1 MKNVKLR
8 MKMLL
13 LTAILVVTVVGVAW
27 VGVDRLGTL
36 NAAVQEMA
44 DRTLR
49 KVMLNSQIRE
59 ELLAAVRQ
67 QKNCVLSPDEKAS
80 NEYAKASAAAM
91 LNAERLLLELQKLC
105 ALDKHDEETAALTEL
120 SDQVRRFTPMNK
132 ECLDLGVQNTNLKA
146 NDLCRD
152 EVKGAVER
160 ILALTDRM
168 IVEEQREPGKESPR
182 EAAGGTGL
190 RRSRLAYA
198 VTKTAFMVQWTLKQ
212 HIEASAGTQEF
223 NRLDRLVPEMMAQL
237 KQQFDEL
244 TPLVPQGDAALLLGA
259 RSALNDLAEVQPRI
273 IALSKL
279 DTNNKST
286 EMTLNTLREVVND
299 VLQRQDRLAAIFDA
313 HAQQARANSLE
324 AYNTGRMWIAL
335 AALVGV
341 GLSIVAS
348 LFIARSV
355 TISVTRVRDLTKA
368 MADGDLSRRIG
379 LAQRDEVGELA
390 SAADTLA
397 DSLSTIVSEIHASSE
412 KLGHS
417 SEDLGRISKQLLSQ
431 SDEASTQSSGVAAAA
446 EELSTNIGTMAAAAE
461 QMSVNL
467 ASLSSV
473 SEEMSVN
480 AGTISSAAEQT
491 STNVNVVASAV
502 REISG
507 SFEGVLADVREG
519 SRVATQAMSMADT
532 ATRSIQ
538 ALTQAGLE
546 ISKVTET
553 IKMIALQTNLLALNA
568 TIEATSAGEAGKG
581 FAVVAHEIKELAN
594 QSAKAAEDI
603 ARKIEGVQNGT
614 REAVGV
620 IHNVADV
627 IKEINASADRISGS
641 VEKQTQSA
649 HTISTNVGEAS
660 QGVRDIARAIAEV
673 AKAATDMSRN
683 VAEAS
688 RGATDVSRNVGESAK
703 ASHDISSS
711 IAAVSGAA
719 RATSASA
726 ASVNAAAETLDRVAK
741 ELRKPV
747 GRFKL

>member
-1 MKNVKLR
+1 MKNVKLKV
-8 MKMLL
+8 KMLL

-49 KVMLNSQIRE
+49 KVTLNSQIRA

-67 QKNCVLSPDEKAS
+67 QKNCVISSDDKAS
-80 NEYAKASAAAM
+80 SEFAKASEAAM
-91 LNAERLLLELQKLC
+91 LNSEKLLVELQKLC
-105 ALDKHDEETAALTEL
+105 ALDKRDEETAALTEL
-120 SDQVRRFTPMNK
+120 SDQVQRFTKMNK
-132 ECLDLGVQNTNLKA
+132 ECLDLGVQNANSKA
-146 NDLCRD
+146 SDLCRD
-152 EVKGAVER
+152 DVKSAVDR
-160 ILALTDRM
+160 ILALSDRM
-168 IVEEQREPGKESPR
+168 IVEEQRESGKDSPR
-182 EAAGGTGL
+182 EAAGASGS
-190 RRSRLAYA
+190 RRAKLGYA
-198 VTKTAFMVQWTLKQ
+198 VTKTALLLQWTLKQ

-223 NRLDRLVPEMMAQL
+223 TRLDRLVPEMLGQL

-244 TPLVPQGDAALLLGA
+244 TPLVPQSDAALLLGA
-259 RSALNDLAEVQPRI
+259 RSGLNELAAVQPRI
-273 IALSKL
+273 IAFSKL
-279 DTNNKST
+279 DTNNKAA
-286 EMTLNTLREVVND
+286 EMSLTALRDANTQIDESLN
-299 VLQRQDRLAAIFDA
+299 RLGTIFDA
-313 HAQQARANSLE
+313 HAQQARASSLE
-324 AYNTGRMWIAL
+324 AYKTGRTWIAL
-335 AALVGV
+335 AALAGVGV
-341 GLSIVAS
+341 SIIAS
-348 LFIARSV
+348 LLIARSV
-355 TISVTRVRDLTKA
+355 TVSVTRVRDLTKA

-379 LAQRDEVGELA
+379 MAQRDEVGELA

-412 KLGHS
+412 KLGQS
-417 SEDLGRISKQLLSQ
+417 SADLGRISKQLLSQ
-431 SDEASTQSSGVAAAA
+431 SDEASTQSAGVAAAA

-467 ASLSSV
+467 ASLSSA

-491 STNVNVVASAV
+491 STNVNVVATAV

-507 SFEGVLADVREG
+507 SFEYVLNDVREG
-519 SRVATQAMSMADT
+519 SRIATEAMSMADS
-532 ATRSIQ
+532 ATLSIQ
-538 ALTQAGLE
+538 ALTVAGQE

-627 IKEINASADRISGS
+627 IKEINASAGRISGS

-726 ASVNAAAETLDRVAK
+726 SSVNAAAESLDQVAK

>member
-1 MKNVKLR
+1 MKNVNLKV
-8 MKMLL
+8 KMLL
-13 LTAILVVTVVGVAW
+13 LTAILIVTVVGVAW
-27 VGVDRLGTL
+27 VGVNRLGTL
-36 NAAVQEMA
+36 NAAVQNMV
-44 DRTLR
+44 DHTLR
-49 KVMLNSQIRE
+49 KVTLTSQLRAD
-59 ELLAAVRQ
+59 LLLAVRQ
-67 QKNCVLSPDEKAS
+67 QKNCVLSPDDKAS
-80 NEYAKASAAAM
+80 SEFAKASEAAM
-91 LNAERLLLELQKLC
+91 LSAEKQLLELQNLGASQKR
-105 ALDKHDEETAALTEL
+105 DDEAAALTEMAN
-120 SDQVRRFTPMNK
+120 QFRQFTAMNK
-132 ECLDLGVQNTNLKA
+132 ECLDLGVQNTTSKA
-146 NDLCRD
+146 NDLHRD
-152 EVKGAVER
+152 EVKVAVEQ

-168 IVEEQREPGKESPR
+168 IGEEQREPEQELPR
-182 EAAGGTGL
+182 KAAGAGGS
-190 RRSRLAYA
+190 RRAAQAYIVA
-198 VTKTAFMVQWTLKQ
+198 KTALLLQATLKQ
-212 HIEASAGTQEF
+212 HIETLATTPEF
-223 NRLDRLVPEMMAQL
+223 ARLDRLVPEVLGQL

-244 TPLVPQGDAALLLGA
+244 TPLVPQEDAALLLGA
-259 RSALNDLAEVQPRI
+259 RSGLNALTAAQAKI
-273 IALSKL
+273 IPLSRL
-279 DTNNKST
+279 DTNNKAAEIS
-286 EMTLNTLREVVND
+286 LNSPLVND
-299 VLQRQDRLAAIFDA
+299 VLQSLDRLSTIFDA
-313 HAQQARANSLE
+313 HAQQAKTSSLE
-324 AYNTGRMWIAL
+324 NYNSGRTWIAS
-335 AALVGV
+335 AALAGV
-341 GLSIVAS
+341 ALSIIAS
-348 LFIARSV
+348 LLIARSV
-355 TISVTRVRDLTKA
+355 TLSVTKVRDLAKS

-379 LAQRDEVGELA
+379 LDQRDEVGELA
-390 SAADTLA
+390 LATDTLA
-397 DSLSTIVSEIHASSE
+397 GSLSAIVSEIHGSTE

-417 SEDLGRISKQLLSQ
+417 SEDLGRISRQLMSQ
-431 SDEASTQSSGVAAAA
+431 SDEVSTQSTGVAAAA

-467 ASLSSV
+467 ASLSSA
-473 SEEMSVN
+473 SEEMSVS

-491 STNVNVVASAV
+491 STNVNVVASTV

-519 SRVATQAMSMADT
+519 SRIATQAMSMADT
-532 ATRSIQ
+532 ATRTIQ
-538 ALTQAGLE
+538 SLTAAGLE
-546 ISKVTET
+546 ISKVTEA

-603 ARKIEGVQNGT
+603 ARKIEGVQSGT

-641 VEKQTQSA
+641 VEKQTQAA

-683 VAEAS
+683 IAEAS
-688 RGATDVSRNVGESAK
+688 HGANDVSRNVGESAK

-711 IAAVSGAA
+711 IAAVSCAA

-726 ASVNAAAETLDRVAK
+726 ASVNAAAETLDEVAK

>member
-8 MKMLL
+8 VKMLL
-13 LTAILVVTVVGVAW
+13 LTAILIVTVVGVAW
-27 VGVDRLGTL
+27 VGVNRLGTL

-49 KVMLNSQIRE
+49 KVALNSQIRAE
-59 ELLAAVRQ
+59 VLAAVRQ
-67 QKNCVLSPDEKAS
+67 QKNCVISSDDKES
-80 NEYAKASAAAM
+80 SEFAKSSAAAM
-91 LNAERLLLELQKLC
+91 LNAEKLLLELQKVC
-105 ALDKHDEETAALTEL
+105 ALEKRDEETTLLAEL
-120 SDQVRRFTPMNK
+120 SDQVRRFAAMNK
-132 ECLDLGVQNTNLKA
+132 ECLDLGVQNTNAKA
-146 NDLCRD
+146 NALCRD
-152 EVKGAVER
+152 EIKNALER

-168 IVEEQREPGKESPR
+168 TTEEPR
-182 EAAGGTGL
+182 EL
-190 RRSRLAYA
+190 RRSSAAYA
-198 VTKTAFMVQWTLKQ
+198 VAKSALMLQWTLKQ
-212 HIEASAGTQEF
+212 HIDTSSTNPDFA
-223 NRLDRLVPEMMAQL
+223 RLDRAVPEILSQL

-244 TPLVPQGDAALLLGA
+244 TPLVPQTDAALLLGA
-259 RSALNDLAEVQPRI
+259 RSSLNELASLQPRI

-279 DTNNKST
+279 DTSNKSAEVSLT
-286 EMTLNTLREVVND
+286 TLRDINIEIEQS
-299 VLQRQDRLAAIFDA
+299 LDRMGTIFDA
-313 HAQQARANSLE
+313 HAKQARVSSQE
-324 AYNTGRMWIAL
+324 VYNTGRLWIAL
-335 AALVGV
+335 AALAGV
-341 GLSIVAS
+341 GLSIIAS
-348 LFIARSV
+348 FFIARAV
-355 TISVTRVRDLTKA
+355 TLSVTRVRDLTKA

-390 SAADTLA
+390 SATDTLA

-467 ASLSSV
+467 ASLSSA

-519 SRVATQAMSMADT
+519 SRVATQAMSMADS

-538 ALTQAGLE
+538 SLTEAGME

-581 FAVVAHEIKELAN
+581 FAIVAHEIKELAN

-627 IKEINASADRISGS
+627 IKAISASADRISGS
-641 VEKQTQSA
+641 VEKQTQAA

-688 RGATDVSRNVGESAK
+688 HGATDVSRNVGESAK
-703 ASHDISSS
+703 ASHDISES

-719 RATSASA
+719 RATSESA
-726 ASVNAAAETLDRVAK
+726 ASVNAAAETLNQVAK